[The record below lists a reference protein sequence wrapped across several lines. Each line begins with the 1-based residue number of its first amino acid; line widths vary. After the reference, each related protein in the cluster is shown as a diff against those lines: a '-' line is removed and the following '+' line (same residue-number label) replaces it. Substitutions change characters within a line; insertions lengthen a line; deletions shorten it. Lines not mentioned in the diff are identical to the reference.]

1 MRSSVGA
8 LRRGVA
14 AAQYGHGQGGDPVD
28 GPSEGLGGRSPGPLL
43 RAKSAKVSAVV
54 YLAR

>member
-1 MRSSVGA
+1 MAPARASGA
-8 LRRGVA
+8 GA
-14 AAQYGHGQGGDPVD
+14 
-28 GPSEGLGGRSPGPLL
+28 GPLL